1 MEVVK
6 CSYDENKRRFH
17 NQRRHW
23 NFQAEKKTFKKAKK
37 KPKKSLKKFFE
48 QSRPKTVL
56 IQHDW
61 FGYQIFI

>member
-6 CSYDENKRRFH
+6 CFYDENKRRFH

-37 KPKKSLKKFFE
+37 AKKKLKKI
-48 QSRPKTVL
+48 QTVYERE
-56 IQHDW
+56 I
-61 FGYQIFI
+61 